1 MDGPLM
7 TPARDDL
14 SCREVVE
21 LVTDWLEGALPA
33 RERARVE
40 LHLAGCEGCAAYV
53 EQMRETVRIA
63 GRLDEQELEPT
74 VRDELVAA
82 FRGWRASRA

>member
-1 MDGPLM
+1 V
-7 TPARDDL
+7 TTADDL

-33 RERARVE
+33 ADHARVE

-53 EQMRETVRIA
+53 EQMRATVRIA
-63 GRLDEQELEPT
+63 GRLDEEELEP
-74 VRDELVAA
+74 VLSDELVAA
-82 FRGWRASRA
+82 FRGWRASSA

>member
-1 MDGPLM
+1 VT
-7 TPARDDL
+7 TPDDL

-33 RERARVE
+33 ADHARVE

-53 EQMRETVRIA
+53 EQMRATVRIA
-63 GRLDEQELEPT
+63 GRLDEEELEP
-74 VRDELVAA
+74 VLSDELVAA
-82 FRGWRASRA
+82 FRGWRASSA

>member
-1 MDGPLM
+1 V
-7 TPARDDL
+7 TAHDDL

-33 RERARVE
+33 GERARVE
-40 LHLAGCEGCAAYV
+40 VHLAGCEGCEAYV

-63 GRLDEQELEPT
+63 GRLDEQELEPAQ
-74 VRDELVAA
+74 RDELVAA
-82 FRGWRASRA
+82 FRGWHASST

>member
-1 MDGPLM
+1 V
-7 TPARDDL
+7 TAADDL

-21 LVTDWLEGALPA
+21 LVTDWLEGALPP
-33 RERARVE
+33 RERARFE
-40 LHLAGCEGCAAYV
+40 LHLAACEGCAVYV

-63 GRLDEQELEPT
+63 GRLDEQDLEPA

-82 FRGWRASRA
+82 FRGWRASSA

>member
-1 MDGPLM
+1 VT
-7 TPARDDL
+7 TPDDL

-33 RERARVE
+33 ADHARVE

-53 EQMRETVRIA
+53 EQMRATVRIA
-63 GRLDEQELEPT
+63 GRLDEEELEP
-74 VRDELVAA
+74 VLRDELLAA
-82 FRGWRASRA
+82 FRGWRASSA